1 MILNRTLG
9 LTVTLAGWILLVAG
23 GLLLFVAVYYRPT
36 LEFGPAGGPDSTL
49 PSRAGE
55 LVTVLVAGA
64 LATIGILF
72 LRLSR
77 HRRPVRHAR

>member
-1 MILNRTLG
+1 
-9 LTVTLAGWILLVAG
+9 
-23 GLLLFVAVYYRPT
+23 
-36 LEFGPAGGPDSTL
+36 
-49 PSRAGE
+49 
-55 LVTVLVAGA
+55 VLVAGA